1 MVCKTAQILDV
12 NCREANIVVI
22 ECQESALDICLGPRR
37 EPSFNEKFDSVLQK
51 RAVARRV
58 QREGRA

>member
-1 MVCKTAQILDV
+1 MEADISILQKTGHFYFALT
-12 NCREANIVVI
+12 
-22 ECQESALDICLGPRR
+22 ESALDICLGPRR